1 MSKKIVKLEKETL
14 SWKLRW
20 ENSQT
25 ALLNM
30 ASEKQKQ
37 VNDLSLA
44 QRQLRQLQKLCRTLQ
59 VIINDG

>member
-1 MSKKIVKLEKETL
+1 MSKKIVKLEKETM

-37 VNDLSLA
+37 VGDLSLA
-44 QRQLRQLQKLCRTLQ
+44 QRQLLQLQKLCRTLQ
-59 VIINDG
+59 VSKNY